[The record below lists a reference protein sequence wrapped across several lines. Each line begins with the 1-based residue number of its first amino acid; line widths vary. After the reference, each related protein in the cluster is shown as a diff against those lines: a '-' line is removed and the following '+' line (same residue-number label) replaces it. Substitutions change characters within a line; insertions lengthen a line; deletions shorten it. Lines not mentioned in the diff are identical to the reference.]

1 MPKPRLKT
9 ERIPRRLVKLN
20 VFDETVSESDLA
32 YEVFVLLSRRE
43 LEVFLRLVQGHPT
56 KIIAADMGLST
67 RTVDSYRYW
76 VMRKLG
82 LTSIAEEA
90 VLGWRIRKFITAYLT
105 TRSHLLI
112 DHVDI
117 PWDNSRTFEPV
128 A

>member
-1 MPKPRLKT
+1 MPKPKLKT

-43 LEVFLRLVQGHPT
+43 LEVFLRLSQGHPT

-76 VMRKLG
+76 VIRKLG
-82 LTSIAEEA
+82 LDSIAEEA
-90 VLGWRIRKFITAYLT
+90 VLGWRIRKFIPYLT
-105 TRSHLLI
+105 ARCAASANILI
-112 DHVDI
+112 DNVD
-117 PWDNSRTFEPV
+117 NPV
-128 A
+128 G